1 MHTLKQK
8 YDISETSWNAR
19 LWPSSRKFKKVVK
32 GKRLQKSCDMSEK
45 TEIEEEDTNT
55 EEESC

>member
-19 LWPSSRKFKKVVK
+19 LWPSSRKFKKVVREK
-32 GKRLQKSCDMSEK
+32 GFRKVV
-45 TEIEEEDTNT
+45 T
-55 EEESC
+55 